1 MLQPER
7 QLFCSGSIEEE
18 EDELDQQSYPNLTP
32 KGRDDAIL
40 PSMTVNRRKKKRDM
54 GQYGP
59 VETILGNP
67 SGGAT
72 STS

>member
-1 MLQPER
+1 MLTWD
-7 QLFCSGSIEEE
+7 E
-18 EDELDQQSYPNLTP
+18 EDELDQQAYPNLTP

-40 PSMTVNRRKKKRDM
+40 PSMQVNRRKKKRDG

>member
-1 MLQPER
+1 MLQPEW
-7 QLFCSGSIEEE
+7 QLFCSGSIEEDD
-18 EDELDQQSYPNLTP
+18 DELDQQAYPNLTP
-32 KGRDDAIL
+32 KGRDTDIL
-40 PSMTVNRRKKKRDM
+40 PSMTVNRRKKKRDT
-54 GQYGP
+54 GLSGP